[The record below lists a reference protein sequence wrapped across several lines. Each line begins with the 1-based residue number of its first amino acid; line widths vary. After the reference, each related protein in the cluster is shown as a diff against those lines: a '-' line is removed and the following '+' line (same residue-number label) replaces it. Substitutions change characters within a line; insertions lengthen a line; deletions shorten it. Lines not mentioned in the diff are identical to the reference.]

1 MFIVNLIYEK
11 PLAEIEAAT
20 QVHRDYL
27 EIFYQK
33 GIFLASGPKVPRDGG
48 VIIVNG
54 KVSRSELEQILDGDP
69 FRQKQLVRFEITE
82 FTPVKYNPALIDL
95 L

>member
-1 MFIVNLIYEK
+1 MFVVNLIYEA
-11 PLAEIEAAT
+11 PLTEIEAAT

-33 GIFLASGPKVPRDGG
+33 GVFLASGPKVPRDGG
-48 VIIVNG
+48 VIIVTG
-54 KVSRSELEQILDGDP
+54 KVSRPELEQILDSDP
-69 FRQKQLVRFEITE
+69 FRQKQLVRYEITE
-82 FTPVKYNPALIDL
+82 FTPVKHNPALTGL

>member
-1 MFIVNLIYEK
+1 MFIVNLIYK
-11 PLAEIEAAT
+11 KTLAEIEAAT
-20 QVHRDYL
+20 QVHRDYI
-27 EIFYQK
+27 ETFYQK

-54 KVSRSELEQILDGDP
+54 KVSRPELEQILDGDP

-82 FTPVKYNPALIDL
+82 FTPVKHSPALIGL
-95 L
+95 I